1 VAFSVGAPVAAQ
13 AARVK
18 KLGAEMLRFIRA
30 RLADTVTVPAWALI
44 GLIAVSFYFWARV
57 TFGF

>member
-1 VAFSVGAPVAAQ
+1 MTETPPVGGLVMRFSA
-13 AARVK
+13 
-18 KLGAEMLRFIRA
+18 MLRA
-30 RLADTVTVPAWALI
+30 RLTETVRVPAWALI

>member
-1 VAFSVGAPVAAQ
+1 MTLS
-13 AARVK
+13 
-18 KLGAEMLRFIRA
+18 EMLRFIRA
-30 RLADTVTVPAWALI
+30 KLTETVRVAAWALI

>member
-1 VAFSVGAPVAAQ
+1 
-13 AARVK
+13 VK